1 MTTTPAAGTYRLR
14 SITPT
19 DRAGL
24 MQFYAGLS
32 ADSAMARFHGV
43 APTIPDGTAMFFCGP
58 DHEHREGIVAEGI
71 DAAGDLVIIGHV
83 CIEPID
89 DDLAEMAIAVAD
101 AWQHHGVG
109 RALLAHAVA
118 WAQAHGIDRLAASI
132 LSGNAAMFGLVGSM
146 GLPVFYGACAEG
158 EVDAYLDVRG
168 ARRVAA

>member
-1 MTTTPAAGTYRLR
+1 
-14 SITPT
+14 
-19 DRAGL
+19 
-24 MQFYAGLS
+24 
-32 ADSAMARFHGV
+32 
-43 APTIPDGTAMFFCGP
+43 MFFCGP
-58 DHEHREGIVAEGI
+58 DHEHREGIVAECL
-71 DAAGDLVIIGHV
+71 DAGGDPRIIGHV

-118 WAQAHGIDRLAASI
+118 WVQAHGIDRLAASI

-168 ARRVAA
+168 SRPVAA